1 MNKNQIFKIYG
12 TDYLQMTKE
21 ILEESGLADMIE
33 NKDGQIGIK
42 PNLVSPSE
50 ASWGGTTHPEVVAGI
65 IEYLQEHGFQKIA
78 MLEGSWVGDKTQ
90 EAVQVCGYDK
100 LTEKYGVPFWNR
112 YHGKRYLFHDL
123 VWGKNF
129 NSDRWIGYGDF
140 YFYSGGSWRLQWC
153 GTGVA

>member
-33 NKDGQIGIK
+33 NKDRQIGIK

-65 IEYLQEHGFQKIA
+65 RELLCWKVPGWEIRRR
-78 MLEGSWVGDKTQ
+78 
-90 EAVQVCGYDK
+90 K
-100 LTEKYGVPFWNR
+100 LYR
-112 YHGKRYLFHDL
+112 YVDMI
-123 VWGKNF
+123 N
-129 NSDRWIGYGDF
+129 
-140 YFYSGGSWRLQWC
+140 
-153 GTGVA
+153 